1 MRKLLIFGLVIL
13 SGVVFTARLLYLQ
26 VFDSD
31 LKIRAELNAVS
42 KVYDFP
48 QRGFIFDR
56 NGELMVAN
64 QPSYDVMVV
73 PMSVK
78 NLDTLALV
86 NLLNITKDQLKT
98 SLQRARVYSPRLP
111 SVVLPQL
118 TREEFAHIQEN
129 MYRFPGFYIQKRTL
143 RDYQVSHSAN
153 ILGFI
158 SEVTPRNIEQN
169 PYYQMGDL
177 IGRTGVESQYEEVL
191 RGQKGVMFIQKDRF
205 NRDIGPYEG
214 GIYDTLP
221 QKGKDIT
228 LTIDAVLQ
236 EYGELLMQNK
246 RGGIV
251 AIEPKTGEIL
261 ALVTAPSYDPALL
274 VGRQRSRNY
283 TELFYDSI
291 AKPLYDR
298 GLLAEYPPGSTFKM
312 ITGLIALQEG
322 VTIEGE
328 TVFCGGGLRYGRG
341 GAFQSC
347 HAHSNPVN
355 IRNAV
360 YVSCNAYFS
369 TMYLR
374 SINKYKTPQEGMDA
388 WENHLRS
395 FGLGGFLGNDLPTG
409 RPGRV
414 PNTNLYNRIY
424 NFPTHRWHAT
434 ATISNAIG
442 QGEIDATPI
451 QLANMTAAIA
461 NRGYYIT
468 PHILKDIEGDATK
481 DSIYT
486 KRNYTTID
494 PKYFDPIIEGMF
506 DTYNKGTARALQV
519 PGIEICGKTGTA
531 ENFTRIDGKRV
542 QLTDHSIFVAFA
554 PKEDPQIAIAVF
566 VENGY
571 WGGRYAGRIASLMI
585 EKYLR
590 GEITRKDMETWI
602 LNNSLEDEYAK
613 PLSGKPFR
621 INQ

>member
-1 MRKLLIFGLVIL
+1 MRTLLIYALVIL
-13 SGVVFTARLLYLQ
+13 TGIVFTARLLYLQ
-26 VFDSD
+26 VFDNS
-31 LKIRAELNAVS
+31 LKLRSELNAVN
-42 KVYDFP
+42 KVYDIP

-56 NGELMVAN
+56 NGELMVSN
-64 QPSYDVMVV
+64 QPSYDVMVI
-73 PMSVK
+73 PNTIK
-78 NLDTLALV
+78 NLDTTAFS
-86 NLLNITKDQLKT
+86 NLLNITKEQLET
-98 SLQRARVYSPRLP
+98 SLKRARVYSPRLP
-111 SVVLPQL
+111 SVILPQL
-118 TREEFAHIQEN
+118 TKDEYAHIQES
-129 MYRFPGFYIQKRTL
+129 MYRFPGFYIQKRAL
-143 RDYQVSHSAN
+143 RDYQVNHSAN

-158 SEVTPRNIEQN
+158 AEVNQRDIEQN

-177 IGRTGVESQYEEVL
+177 IGKTGVEAQYEAVL
-191 RGQKGVMFIQKDRF
+191 RGQKGVMYIQKDRY
-205 NRDIGPYEG
+205 NRDIGPYKE

-221 QKGKDIT
+221 EQGKDIK
-228 LTIDAVLQ
+228 LTIDATLQ
-236 EYGELLMQNK
+236 AFGTELMKNK

-261 ALVTAPSYDPALL
+261 ALITAPSYDPALL
-274 VGRQRSRNY
+274 IGRERSKNY
-283 TELFYDSI
+283 TKLYYDSI

-322 VTIEGE
+322 VITEDETIY
-328 TVFCGGGLRYGRG
+328 CNGGFRYGRT
-341 GAFQSC
+341 AFQSC
-347 HAHSNPVN
+347 HAHASPVN

-360 YVSCNAYFS
+360 YHSCNAYFS
-369 TMYLR
+369 SVYLKT
-374 SINKYKTPQEGMDA
+374 INKYQTPQEGMDV
-388 WENHLRS
+388 WENHLKS

-414 PNTNLYNRIY
+414 PNTKYYNRIY
-424 NFPTHRWHAT
+424 NFPTNHWYGT

-461 NRGYYIT
+461 NRGYFIT

-486 KRNYTTID
+486 KKNFTTID
-494 PKYFDPIIEGMF
+494 ANYFEPIIESMF
-506 DTYNKGTARALQV
+506 DTYNKGTAQALQI

-531 ENFTRIDGKRV
+531 ENFIRIDGKKV

-554 PKEDPQIAIAVF
+554 PKENPQIAIAVF

-571 WGGRYAGRIASLMI
+571 WGSRYAGRIASLMI

-590 GEITRKDMETWI
+590 DEITRTDMENWI
-602 LNNSLEDEYAK
+602 LSNSLEKEYAK
-613 PLSGKPFR
+613 PLSGEPFR

>member
-78 NLDTLALV
+78 NLDTLAFV
-86 NLLNITKDQLKT
+86 NLLNITKDQLIT

-118 TREEFAHIQEN
+118 TRDEYAHIQEN
-129 MYRFPGFYIQKRTL
+129 MYRFPGFYIQKRAL

-177 IGRTGVESQYEEVL
+177 IGRTGVEAQYEEVL
-191 RGQKGVMFIQKDRF
+191 RGRKGVMYIQKDRF
-205 NRDIGPYEG
+205 NRDIGPYKD

-221 QKGKDIT
+221 QQGKDIT

-283 TELFYDSI
+283 TELYYDSI

-322 VTIEGE
+322 VITERE
-328 TVFCGGGLRYGRG
+328 TVFCSGGLRYGRG
-341 GAFQSC
+341 AFMGC

-355 IRNAV
+355 LHNAV
-360 YVSCNAYFS
+360 YHSCNAYFG
-369 TMYLR
+369 TVYLKT
-374 SINKYKTPQEGMDA
+374 INKYRTPQEGMDA

-424 NFPTHRWHAT
+424 NFPTHRWYGT
-434 ATISNAIG
+434 ATVSNAIG
-442 QGEIDATPI
+442 QGEIDTTPI
-451 QLANMTAAIA
+451 QLANLTAAIA

-481 DSIYT
+481 DSLYT

-531 ENFTRIDGKRV
+531 ENFTRIDGRRV

-554 PKEDPQIAIAVF
+554 PKDDPQIAIAVF

-602 LNNSLEDEYAK
+602 LNNSLEAEYAK

>member
-1 MRKLLIFGLVIL
+1 MRKLLIYGLVIL
-13 SGVVFTARLLYLQ
+13 SGVAFTARLLYLQ
-26 VFDSD
+26 VFDSS
-31 LKIRAELNAVS
+31 LKIRSELNAVS

-56 NGELMVAN
+56 NGKLMVSN
-64 QPSYDVMVV
+64 QPSYDVMVI
-73 PMSVK
+73 PNEIKS
-78 NLDTLALV
+78 LDTIALS
-86 NLLNITKDQLKT
+86 NLLNISKEELKI
-98 SLQRARVYSPRLP
+98 SLERARIYSPRLP

-118 TREEFAHIQEN
+118 TKDEYAHIQEK
-129 MYRFPGFYIQKRTL
+129 MYRFQGFYIQKRAL
-143 RDYQVSHSAN
+143 RDYQVKHSAN
-153 ILGFI
+153 VLGFI
-158 SEVTPRNIEQN
+158 SEVNRRNIEQN

-177 IGRTGVESQYEEVL
+177 IGRTGVEAQYEEVL
-191 RGQKGVMFIQKDRF
+191 RGRKGVKYIQKDRF
-205 NRDIGPYEG
+205 NRDIGPYKG

-221 QKGKDIT
+221 IQGKDIT

-236 EYGELLMQNK
+236 EYGELLMKNK

-261 ALVTAPSYDPALL
+261 TLVTAPGYDPALL
-274 VGRQRSRNY
+274 VGRQRSSNY
-283 TELFYDSI
+283 TKLYYDSI

-322 VTIEGE
+322 VVTESE
-328 TVFCGGGLRYGRG
+328 TVYCNMGLRYGRG
-341 GAFQSC
+341 AFMGC
-347 HAHSNPVN
+347 HAHTNPVN
-355 IRNAV
+355 LHNAV
-360 YVSCNAYFS
+360 YHSCNAYFGS
-369 TMYLR
+369 VYQKT
-374 SINKYKTPQEGMDA
+374 INKYNTPQEGMDI
-388 WENHLRS
+388 WEKHLRS
-395 FGLGGFLGNDLPTG
+395 FGLGNFLGNDLPTG
-409 RPGRV
+409 RPGKV
-414 PNTNLYNRIY
+414 PNTEYYNRIY
-424 NFPTHRWHAT
+424 NFPTNRWYAT

-468 PHILKDIEGDATK
+468 PHILKDIAGNATK
-481 DSIYT
+481 DSLYT
-486 KRNYTTID
+486 KKNYTTID
-494 PKYFDPIIEGMF
+494 SAHFDPIIKGMF
-506 DTYNKGTARALQV
+506 DVYNKGTASALQV

-531 ENFTRIDGKRV
+531 ENFTRINGKRV

-554 PKEDPQIAIAVF
+554 PKDDPQIAIAVF

-571 WGGRYAGRIASLMI
+571 WGGRYAGRIAGLMI

-613 PLSGKPFR
+613 PLSGEPFR

>member
-1 MRKLLIFGLVIL
+1 MRKLLIYGLVIL
-13 SGVVFTARLLYLQ
+13 SGIVFTARLLYLQ

-56 NGELMVAN
+56 NGDLMVSN

-73 PMSVK
+73 PINVR
-78 NLDTLALV
+78 NLDTLALI
-86 NLLNITKDQLKT
+86 NILNITKDQLIN

-143 RDYQVSHSAN
+143 RDYQVNHSAN
-153 ILGFI
+153 VLGYI
-158 SEVTPRNIEQN
+158 SEVSHHIIQQN

-191 RGQKGVMFIQKDRF
+191 RGHKGVMYIQKDRF
-205 NRDIGPYEG
+205 NRDIGPYKD

-221 QKGKDIT
+221 VHGSDVT
-228 LTIDAVLQ
+228 LTIDAMLQ
-236 EYGELLMQNK
+236 EYGELLMKNK

-261 ALVTAPSYDPALL
+261 AMVTAPSFDPALL

-283 TELFYDSI
+283 TELFRDSI
-291 AKPLYDR
+291 AKPLFDR

-312 ITGLIALQEG
+312 LTGLIAMQEG
-322 VTIEGE
+322 VLTERQ
-328 TVFCGGGLRYGRG
+328 TVSCSGGLRYGRG
-341 GAFQSC
+341 AFMGCRS
-347 HAHSNPVN
+347 HPSPVN
-355 IRNAV
+355 LKSAV
-360 YVSCNAYFS
+360 AYSCNTYFGS
-369 TMYLR
+369 VYLNT
-374 SINKYKTPQEGMDA
+374 INKYSTPQEGMDA

-395 FGLGGFLGNDLPTG
+395 FGLGGFLGNDLPIG
-409 RPGRV
+409 RRGKV
-414 PNTNLYNRIY
+414 PSSDYYNRIY
-424 NFPTHRWHAT
+424 NFPTYRWFGT
-434 ATISNAIG
+434 ATVSNSIG
-442 QGEIDATPI
+442 QGEIITTPI

-461 NRGYYIT
+461 NKGYYYT
-468 PHILKDIEGDATK
+468 PHILKKVDGEFAK
-481 DSIYT
+481 DSVFT
-486 KRNYTTID
+486 VKNHTTID
-494 PKYFDPIIEGMF
+494 PQHFDPIIEGMHEVYK
-506 DTYNKGTARALQV
+506 TGSARGVQI
-519 PGIEICGKTGTA
+519 PDIEICGKTGTA

-542 QLTDHSIFVAFA
+542 KLTAHSIFVAFA
-554 PKEDPQIAIAVF
+554 PKDDPQIAIAVF
-566 VENGY
+566 VENGFS
-571 WGGRYAGRIASLMI
+571 GGRYAGRIASLMI

-602 LNNSLEDEYAK
+602 LENSLEEEYAK
-613 PLSGKPFR
+613 PLSGQPFT
-621 INQ
+621 IN

>member
-1 MRKLLIFGLVIL
+1 MRKLLIYGLVIL
-13 SGVVFTARLLYLQ
+13 SGIVFTARLLYLQ

-73 PMSVK
+73 PINVR
-78 NLDTLALV
+78 NLDTLALINV
-86 NLLNITKDQLKT
+86 LNITKEQLKN

-153 ILGFI
+153 VLGFI
-158 SEVTPRNIEQN
+158 SEVTPLNIEQN

-191 RGQKGVMFIQKDRF
+191 RGQKGVMYIQKDRF
-205 NRDIGPYEG
+205 NRDIGPYKD

-221 QKGKDIT
+221 VHGSDIT

-236 EYGELLMQNK
+236 EYGELLMKNK

-283 TELFYDSI
+283 TELFRDSI

-322 VTIEGE
+322 VITERE
-328 TVFCGGGLRYGRG
+328 TVFCSGGLRYGRG
-341 GAFQSC
+341 AFMGC

-355 IRNAV
+355 LHNAV
-360 YVSCNAYFS
+360 YHSCNAYFG
-369 TMYLR
+369 TVYLKT
-374 SINKYKTPQEGMDA
+374 INKYRTPQEGMDV

-442 QGEIDATPI
+442 QGEIDTTPI

-481 DSIYT
+481 DSIY
-486 KRNYTTID
+486 KQKNYTTID

-554 PKEDPQIAIAVF
+554 PKDDPQIAIAVF

-613 PLSGKPFR
+613 PLSGKPFT